1 MKRRDQII
9 YGTLLHDV
17 GKFMQRAEVP
27 CPGLTNDETKQ
38 RVCPFNEATGRFT
51 HLHALW
57 TKRFLEEYGHL
68 FPNVTERFPQPED
81 NLANL
86 AAWHH
91 KPSIAVQWI
100 VTKAERMSS
109 GMDRKSRDE
118 DDESSGRHAYKR
130 THVRSLFARADLLPP
145 GSWVHAL
152 DSLTPERI
160 FPKRVETENES
171 LVSEYR
177 RLWEGFVKELAGLG
191 RLRPQPALFCRQLLW
206 LWEKYA

>member
-27 CPGLTNDETKQ
+27 CPGLTNDETQQ
-38 RVCPFNEATGRFT
+38 RVCPFNRATGRFT

-57 TKRFLEEYGHL
+57 TEQFFEEYGDL
-68 FPNVTERFPQPED
+68 FPDVTERFSQPED
-81 NLANL
+81 NLVNL

-91 KPSIAVQWI
+91 KPSTAAQWI
-100 VTKAERMSS
+100 VTEAERMSS

-130 THVRSLFARADLLPP
+130 THVRSLFARADLQRGPLPQ
-145 GSWVHAL
+145 GRWVHTLAP
-152 DSLTPERI
+152 LTPERSAA
-160 FPKRVETENES
+160 FPKRVEAEDAS

-177 RLWEGFVKELAGLG
+177 KLWGGVEELGGLD
-191 RLRPQPALFCRQLLW
+191 RLRTRQALFCRQLL
-206 LWEKYA
+206 